1 MEPKLFTLSN
11 KENIKVTITN
21 FGGRVVSILVRDK
34 EGKMVDVALG
44 YEDLK
49 SYQKEND
56 PYFGAIIG
64 RYGNRI
70 AKGKFS
76 LDETDYQLEINN
88 GPNALHG
95 GSDGFHNKF
104 WNVEQPNAQ
113 TLILT
118 CFSADGEGGFSGNL
132 NVKVIYSVTIN
143 NGLQI
148 EYAAITDKKTII
160 NLTNHTYF
168 NLNGEG
174 SETDILNHIL
184 TIDADKIVEIDET
197 SIATGQLLPVT
208 NTPFDFIKPKKIGA
222 KIEENH
228 EQLQFGN
235 GYDHTFVFNKQ
246 QGNLEKVTE
255 VYSPI
260 TGISLAVFTDQPGMQ
275 LYTGNFLT
283 GEDND
288 GKNRNAYRFRS
299 GFCLET
305 QHFPDSPNHT
315 NFPSTVLN
323 VGETYKS
330 TTIYEFGIH
339 K

>member
-1 MEPKLFTLSN
+1 MENKLFTLTN
-11 KENIKVTITN
+11 NTNIKVTITN
-21 FGGRVVSILVRDK
+21 FGGRVVSILVSDK
-34 EGKMVDVALG
+34 EGNMIDVALG
-44 YEDLK
+44 YDDLT
-49 SYQKEND
+49 SYQKENE

-76 LDETDYQLEINN
+76 LDGKEYQLEINN

-104 WNVEQPNAQ
+104 WNAEQPNNH

-118 CFSADGEGGFSGNL
+118 CFSADGEGGFPGNL
-132 NVKVIYSVTIN
+132 HVKVVYSLTDN

-148 EYAAITDKKTII
+148 DYSAKSDKKTII

-168 NLNGEG
+168 NLNGVD
-174 SETDILNHIL
+174 SNTDILNHIL
-184 TIDADKIVEIDET
+184 EIDADNIVEIDET
-197 SIATGQLLPVT
+197 SIATGNLLPVLST
-208 NTPFDFIKPKKIGA
+208 AFDFKNPMEIGSR
-222 KIEENH
+222 IEENH
-228 EQLQFGN
+228 EQLTFGN
-235 GYDHTFVFNKQ
+235 GYDHTYVFNKRE
-246 QGNLEKVTE
+246 GTLEKVAY
-255 VYSPI
+255 VYSRQ
-260 TGISLAVFTDQPGMQ
+260 TGISLAVFTEEPGMQ
-275 LYTGNFLT
+275 FYTGNFLT

-288 GKNRNAYRFRS
+288 GKNGNAYPFRS

-305 QHFPDSPNHT
+305 QHFPDSPNHP

-323 VGETYKS
+323 VGEVYES
-330 TTIYEFGIH
+330 TTIYEFGIQ